1 MAVSI
6 GPKLGIDGEKE
17 YRDSINQIIQQAK
30 TLGSE
35 MKLVTA
41 SFDENTEA
49 EEKAQRTAEV
59 LNKQIDVQKKR
70 VDALNG
76 MLEKSADL
84 YGENDTKTLKWQEA
98 VNDANAELKNTKG
111 YHAGWLNIAMGYG
124 FGVMFPVLMFGGV
137 SGAHINPAMTLAQAV
152 NGMFPWNEVLPYIIA
167 QLLGAVAGQLIVYVT
182 YLPHY
187 KDTDDAE
194 AILGTFCTTD
204 AHNDRVN
211 YFLNEFFGTFMLV
224 LGALC
229 CLSLPWGKANPAA
242 ASIVVGFIV
251 WGLVTSMGGP
261 TGPGLNPAR
270 DLMPRL
276 LHAIQPIPNKGDS
289 RWGEAWIPVVA
300 PIAGAIVGAF
310 LFKVLFA

>member
-84 YGENDTKTLKWQEA
+84 YGEKRPAL
-98 VNDANAELKNTKG
+98 
-111 YHAGWLNIAMGYG
+111 YG
-124 FGVMFPVLMFGGV
+124 KHEHVLRC
-137 SGAHINPAMTLAQAV
+137 QC
-152 NGMFPWNEVLPYIIA
+152 
-167 QLLGAVAGQLIVYVT
+167 
-182 YLPHY
+182 
-187 KDTDDAE
+187 
-194 AILGTFCTTD
+194 GT
-204 AHNDRVN
+204 
-211 YFLNEFFGTFMLV
+211 EK
-224 LGALC
+224 
-229 CLSLPWGKANPAA
+229 P
-242 ASIVVGFIV
+242 
-251 WGLVTSMGGP
+251 
-261 TGPGLNPAR
+261 
-270 DLMPRL
+270 
-276 LHAIQPIPNKGDS
+276 
-289 RWGEAWIPVVA
+289 
-300 PIAGAIVGAF
+300 
-310 LFKVLFA
+310 

>member
-1 MAVSI
+1 MEYTLFTKLAAEFVGTAVLMVF
-6 GPKLGIDGEKE
+6 G
-17 YRDSINQIIQQAK
+17 
-30 TLGSE
+30 
-35 MKLVTA
+35 
-41 SFDENTEA
+41 
-49 EEKAQRTAEV
+49 
-59 LNKQIDVQKKR
+59 
-70 VDALNG
+70 NG
-76 MLEKSADL
+76 
-84 YGENDTKTLKWQEA
+84 A
-98 VNDANAELKNTKG
+98 VANAELKNTKG

-251 WGLVTSMGGP
+251 TSMGGP

-276 LHAIQPIPNKGDS
+276 LHAILPIPNKGDS

>member
-98 VNDANAELKNTKG
+98 VNDANAELKNLERQLDETQSG
-111 YHAGWLNIAMGYG
+111 LSG
-124 FGVMFPVLMFGGV
+124 FADSL
-137 SGAHINPAMTLAQAV
+137 
-152 NGMFPWNEVLPYIIA
+152 
-167 QLLGAVAGQLIVYVT
+167 
-182 YLPHY
+182 
-187 KDTDDAE
+187 DD
-194 AILGTFCTTD
+194 
-204 AHNDRVN
+204 NV
-211 YFLNEFFGTFMLV
+211 
-224 LGALC
+224 
-229 CLSLPWGKANPAA
+229 
-242 ASIVVGFIV
+242 
-251 WGLVTSMGGP
+251 
-261 TGPGLNPAR
+261 
-270 DLMPRL
+270 
-276 LHAIQPIPNKGDS
+276 DS
-289 RWGEAWIPVVA
+289 
-300 PIAGAIVGAF
+300 
-310 LFKVLFA
+310 